1 MPRNSAPHPASGN
14 CATKRR
20 QTLADV
26 AHEQSLGLFAL
37 AAPARLSKSESYPEA
52 APAMSNRP
60 LRRLAI
66 CLLLPLFAATR
77 GNADEPT
84 YSAIAPIL
92 QSRCVLCHS
101 GPQAPLGLALDSLEQ
116 LLAGSRRGPV
126 VRAGDPAGSELL
138 KRLKGLSLP
147 RMPLSGPPFLS
158 EAEIALFERWIVA
171 GLPPGAA
178 PQARDV
184 ATGRPTAP
192 APRPGE
198 AVNYSHVE
206 AIFARRCVK
215 CHAPRGLLG
224 PPPEGYLL
232 SSYAATLAHDERAR
246 VVPGSAAASEL
257 VRRIRGQARPRM
269 PHDGPPFLEEREIA
283 LIVEWI
289 EQGAR
294 DAQGK
299 PAPLPRGAKLR
310 LHGTLDD
317 SGRLDGLPLQIDAAT
332 RRDKSPRAGD
342 YVQVR
347 GRLLPDGRVRVERI
361 RPR

>member
-1 MPRNSAPHPASGN
+1 
-14 CATKRR
+14 
-20 QTLADV
+20 
-26 AHEQSLGLFAL
+26 
-37 AAPARLSKSESYPEA
+37 
-52 APAMSNRP
+52 MSSRP
-60 LRRLAI
+60 VRLAI

-116 LLAGSRRGPV
+116 LLAGSQRGPV

-158 EAEIALFERWIVA
+158 EAEIALFERWIAA
-171 GLPPGAA
+171 GLPPGAGPRA
-178 PQARDV
+178 PDA
-184 ATGRPTAP
+184 ATAAP
-192 APRPGE
+192 AKPGE

-215 CHAPRGLLG
+215 CHAPQGLMG

-246 VVPGSAAASEL
+246 VVPGSAPASEL

-269 PHDGPPFLEEREIA
+269 PHDGPPFLDEREIA

-299 PAPLPRGAKLR
+299 QAPLPSGAKVR
-310 LHGTLDD
+310 LHGTLDE
-317 SGRLDGLPLQIDAAT
+317 SGRLDGLPLQTNAAT

-347 GRLLPDGRVRVERI
+347 GRLLPDGSVLVERI

>member
-1 MPRNSAPHPASGN
+1 
-14 CATKRR
+14 
-20 QTLADV
+20 
-26 AHEQSLGLFAL
+26 
-37 AAPARLSKSESYPEA
+37 
-52 APAMSNRP
+52 MSSRP
-60 LRRLAI
+60 VRLAI

-116 LLAGSRRGPV
+116 LLAGSQRGPV

-158 EAEIALFERWIVA
+158 EAEIALFERWIAA
-171 GLPPGAA
+171 GQPPGTGPRAPDAA
-178 PQARDV
+178 
-184 ATGRPTAP
+184 TA
-192 APRPGE
+192 ALAKPGE

-206 AIFARRCVK
+206 AIFVRRCVK
-215 CHAPRGLLG
+215 CHAPRGLMG

-246 VVPGSAAASEL
+246 VVPGSAPASEL

-299 PAPLPRGAKLR
+299 QAPLPSGAKVR
-310 LHGTLDD
+310 LHGTLDE
-317 SGRLDGLPLQIDAAT
+317 SGRLDGLPLQTNAAT

-347 GRLLPDGRVRVERI
+347 GRLLPDGRVLVERI